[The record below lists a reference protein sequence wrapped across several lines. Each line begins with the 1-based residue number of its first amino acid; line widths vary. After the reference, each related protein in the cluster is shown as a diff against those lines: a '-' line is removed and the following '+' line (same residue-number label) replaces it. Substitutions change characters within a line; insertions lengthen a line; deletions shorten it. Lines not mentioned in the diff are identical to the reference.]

1 MQNIEIMFHDGMLG
15 PKATLLALS
24 SLTTGNLNSKLKQG
38 TKPFRIEDVLPST
51 YDYIHPPLTSEEQKR
66 LVSQQLLAFMSQAP
80 GADKALNGIRS
91 K

>member
-1 MQNIEIMFHDGMLG
+1 
-15 PKATLLALS
+15 
-24 SLTTGNLNSKLKQG
+24 
-38 TKPFRIEDVLPST
+38 
-51 YDYIHPPLTSEEQKR
+51 LTSEEQKR